1 VTVSTAG
8 CTRFGRGGCNLWNSG
23 ADGGGLGPRGARNG
37 AKPSSRTTGTG
48 AGLGDRLAQSVA
60 MAIDDTRMVS
70 PRTVAVRMVSVGD
83 ASSASGL
90 DGEGGIAGGVGV
102 AGGGVIGSGPTG
114 GLDGGGAVGGA
125 QGLGLGG
132 GGLGLGG
139 GGLGLGLGPEL
150 GGGGA
155 GGDDGCVVSTTSVLA
170 TTAGGAR
177 ARGGGGLGLGGGGL
191 GLGLGGGGLGL
202 VVCAAI
208 SAGNHAS
215 SCDRN
220 ARMAA
225 ASLATS
231 LCRTG
236 GASYLFYAIGETNT
250 DASPY
255 ERATMC
261 RHDHDPCLQCG
272 DARRD

>member
-1 VTVSTAG
+1 MTVSTAG

-139 GGLGLGLGPEL
+139 GGLGL
-150 GGGGA
+150 
-155 GGDDGCVVSTTSVLA
+155 
-170 TTAGGAR
+170 
-177 ARGGGGLGLGGGGL
+177 
-191 GLGLGGGGLGL
+191 